1 MQSLGFSK
9 SIESSEFVELLIMY
23 FAPLWRNNLVEE
35 GLNVCHG
42 VQASLALE
50 LALASIESILKLRE
64 LCLEGG
70 VCPRYFMYNQVKLVD
85 SMSIKLCIL
94 TVTYCSLVDPRGFLL
109 AIATL
114 FKVIFENSSLDIIF
128 EGICK

>member
-9 SIESSEFVELLIMY
+9 CIKSSEFVELLIMY

-42 VQASLALE
+42 IQASLTLE
-50 LALASIESILKLRE
+50 FTRTSVESILKLLE

-70 VCPRYFMYNQVKLVD
+70 VCPRYFMYNQVKLVN
-85 SMSIKLCIL
+85 SVSIQLCIL
-94 TVTYCSLVDPRGFLL
+94 TVTYG
-109 AIATL
+109 
-114 FKVIFENSSLDIIF
+114 
-128 EGICK
+128 G